1 MDIIRMYFDM
11 KRDEAELQAAFAHFK
26 QCEDVKSWYWKFH
39 DNDELH
45 SRGVGQYY
53 AMLTL
58 KAAMPDSV
66 RDHGLG
72 NQAKMPEHMEGFLA
86 WSMKGQDNMVWKS
99 AAMNMMSF
107 MGELHTLASKL
118 PRDDVPKDINDAWDI
133 LSMMEKVVT
142 MEDERR
148 IHV

>member
-1 MDIIRMYFDM
+1 
-11 KRDEAELQAAFAHFK
+11 
-26 QCEDVKSWYWKFH
+26 
-39 DNDELH
+39 
-45 SRGVGQYY
+45 
-53 AMLTL
+53 MLTL

-72 NQAKMPEHMEGFLA
+72 NQANMHENMEGFFLA
-86 WSMKGQDNMVWKS
+86 WSMKGQDNRVWKS

-133 LSMMEKVVT
+133 LSVMEKSGHYG
-142 MEDERR
+142 R
-148 IHV
+148 